1 MPKLANRQVFCCSG
15 YILARFCPGE
25 AINSP
30 ESVREDHQKAQNSTT
45 VTRIVA
51 LARKN
56 LTENQRSDQKIFLFL
71 EWLRVGE
78 AEQVELRDAVQ
89 GAQEFP

>member
-1 MPKLANRQVFCCSG
+1 MPKLAKRQVFCCSG

-30 ESVREDHQKAQNSTT
+30 DSVREDHQKAQNSTT

-51 LARKN
+51 LARKSLVFFVVLSN
-56 LTENQRSDQKIFLFL
+56 LKAFPKGQTE
-71 EWLRVGE
+71 
-78 AEQVELRDAVQ
+78 
-89 GAQEFP
+89 